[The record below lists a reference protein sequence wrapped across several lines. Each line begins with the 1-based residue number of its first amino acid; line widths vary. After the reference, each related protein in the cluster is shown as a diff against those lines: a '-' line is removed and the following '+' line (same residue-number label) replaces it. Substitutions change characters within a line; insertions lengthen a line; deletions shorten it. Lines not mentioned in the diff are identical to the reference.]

1 MVNKNTRC
9 LLQGHVSLIGLCLL
23 YFGLVPSITNA
34 FWRKV
39 AAVVQN
45 KASEWAHIEAA
56 WAVRVSLFQYPPRSF
71 SVVQAEEDESK
82 TQLVKRHFRDFR
94 VSGFFL
100 SFFFSFIITEKN
112 ETSKAPTKKNM
123 EWDITVVNKNKWK
136 KFICNKSPQLVLKP
150 LPPTNSK
157 WKTNKQ
163 TKQNKWSISF
173 NV

>member
-1 MVNKNTRC
+1 MVNKNTRR
-9 LLQGHVSLIGLCLL
+9 LLQGHVFLNGLCLL
-23 YFGLVPSITNA
+23 YFGLVPPITNA

-56 WAVRVSLFQYPPRSF
+56 WTVRVSLFQCPPRSF
-71 SVVQAEEDESK
+71 SVVQAEEYESK
-82 TQLVKRHFRDFR
+82 IQLVKRHFR
-94 VSGFFL
+94 VSRFFL

-112 ETSKAPTKKNM
+112 ETSKVPTEKNM
-123 EWDITVVNKNKWK
+123 EWDIIVVNKNKWK
-136 KFICNKSPQLVLKP
+136 KIICNKSPQLVLKP

-157 WKTNKQ
+157 WKPNKQ
-163 TKQNKWSISF
+163 TKQHNWSISF

>member
-100 SFFFSFIITEKN
+100 FFFFLSSLQKKMRLVKHPQRKIWN
-112 ETSKAPTKKNM
+112 ETSLWLTRISGKNLFA
-123 EWDITVVNKNKWK
+123 IKVHN
-136 KFICNKSPQLVLKP
+136 
-150 LPPTNSK
+150 
-157 WKTNKQ
+157 
-163 TKQNKWSISF
+163 
-173 NV
+173 